1 MARLVGEH
9 PGETIAFRADMDALP
24 IQEENTFEF
33 VSKNPGVMHAC
44 GHDGHTAMLLCTA
57 KILSGLKDQINGE
70 IRFLFQHAEELPPG
84 GAIQM
89 VEAGVMDGVDKVIGL
104 HLLPTMETGTLA
116 VDSGP
121 MQSAVDNFDIK
132 IIGKGGHGASP
143 TKPLTAWPSLPK
155 SFLIC
160 STLYQEIPILLM
172 YWRYQ

>member
-1 MARLVGEH
+1 
-9 PGETIAFRADMDALP
+9 
-24 IQEENTFEF
+24 
-33 VSKNPGVMHAC
+33 
-44 GHDGHTAMLLCTA
+44 
-57 KILSGLKDQINGE
+57 
-70 IRFLFQHAEELPPG
+70 
-84 GAIQM
+84 M